1 MVLEDNRDN
10 GNNGKNGRNCGCHEV
25 TYNRDNFSVY
35 RRLVVTVA
43 FGVCLKR
50 RSACKAV
57 LSEASVTRDKV
68 PGLDGWRLL
77 SERQYLA
84 ICIA

>member
-10 GNNGKNGRNCGCHEV
+10 NNNRKNGRNCGCHEV
-25 TYNRDNFSVY
+25 AYNRDNFSVY

-43 FGVCLKR
+43 FVVCLKR

-68 PGLDGWRLL
+68 PGVGVWGEL
-77 SERQYLA
+77 SERQYLV
-84 ICIA
+84 ICVV

>member
-10 GNNGKNGRNCGCHEV
+10 NNNRKNGRNCGCHEV
-25 TYNRDNFSVY
+25 AYNRDNFSVY

-43 FGVCLKR
+43 FVVCLKR

-68 PGLDGWRLL
+68 PGLGGWGEL

-84 ICIA
+84 ICVV